1 MSSITDKILSFIN
14 EELLD
19 SDSSEQV
26 GADEDLLS
34 DGLLDSISVMRLI
47 AFIEEDLSIKIP
59 PQDLTIENFISVD
72 AISNYL
78 SK

>member
-1 MSSITDKILSFIN
+1 MIADKILSFIN
-14 EELLD
+14 DEMLD
-19 SDSSEQV
+19 SDSSDQV
-26 GADEDLLS
+26 KADDDLLS

-59 PQDLTIENFISVD
+59 PKDLTIDNFISVE